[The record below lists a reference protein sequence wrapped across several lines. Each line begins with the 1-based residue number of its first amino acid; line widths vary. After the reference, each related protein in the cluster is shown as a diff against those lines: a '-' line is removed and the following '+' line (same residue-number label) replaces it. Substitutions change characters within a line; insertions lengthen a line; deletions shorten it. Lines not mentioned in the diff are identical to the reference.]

1 LPIFGAPITINI
13 MRYYP
18 LLSIALLLS
27 ACNAPKADLTF
38 KAPGIKSGTIQLRR
52 GNDILLTKEIKD
64 GSAAINKPID
74 TPGYY
79 NVTVIDDAKTL
90 SAKNNFEVYLENGSY
105 TIESKEGSKAYPV
118 VLSGS
123 KTQQQLSD
131 YYKVA
136 DEMAGS
142 LDHTIDSLLNYLDS
156 REVRSLGKK
165 ERSALIV
172 KTRGYQIERR
182 KIEPGILEAYLKKY
196 PGNAVAPHIMAQQY
210 VDEYPAEYNAL
221 LNKLS
226 AEAKN
231 TPDGQ
236 TVTDK
241 LSLLVKLLP
250 GSVAPDITGVT
261 LAGKPFDKRSVKA
274 KVILV
279 EFWVSKSELS
289 QQNHAKMLNSLI
301 LGDNDRKQFAMVSVS
316 TDTDEKVWKSAVQKS
331 NLNWPQVAD
340 LKGDSSPN
348 VANWKIKAV
357 PSYFLVDGSWHILK
371 ANIDIID
378 VDQEVHDY
386 LKTH

>member
-1 LPIFGAPITINI
+1 

-18 LLSIALLLS
+18 LLAIALLLS

-38 KAPGIKSGTIQLRR
+38 KAAGIKSGTIQLRR
-52 GNDILLTKEIKD
+52 GNEILLTKEIKD

-105 TIESKEGSKAYPV
+105 TIEPKEGNKAYPV
-118 VLSGS
+118 ITSGS

-131 YYKVA
+131 YYKVT

-156 REVRSLGKK
+156 REVRNLGKK

-182 KIEPGILEAYLKKY
+182 KAEPGILEAYLKKH
-196 PGNAVAPHIMAQQY
+196 PDNTVAAHIMAQQY
-210 VDEYPAEYNAL
+210 VDEYPAEYNTL

-226 AEAKN
+226 AEAKK

-250 GSVAPDITGVT
+250 GSVAPNITGVT
-261 LAGKPFDKRSVKA
+261 LDGKPFNKKAIKA

-289 QQNHAKMLNSLI
+289 EQNHAKMLNSLI

-316 TDTDEKVWKSAVQKS
+316 TDTDEKVWKSAIQQS
-331 NLNWPQVAD
+331 NLNWPQVTD